1 MGEEV
6 KEREVEIK
14 LGDLWHVFKHCW
26 IAVVAALLVV
36 FVGLYIFLS
45 VTHVPEYTATAKIYV
60 LNLKNPEDSGTNN
73 SSITSADITIANQ
86 LIKDCQELL
95 LSEDNVLMPVLQ
107 EQDLDA
113 FMSARDLSKMIS
125 YKTSGISERTLLLTV
140 TSTDQERSAELANA
154 LADKVCNYFNSEDMY
169 KQKILQVTDS
179 AKAPE
184 HESNSVSALKVGL
197 VAFVFAILVY
207 AVFFIKFMLDDK
219 INTGEDV
226 ERYLGVSVLGIIP
239 NKYDVSRR
247 RKSKNGY
254 YYSGSYGAYGAQYGG
269 SSEKGTGSASAKSAG
284 GKSTSATKK
293 Q

>member
-1 MGEEV
+1 MGEEI

-36 FVGLYIFLS
+36 FVGLYIFLN

-60 LNLKNPEDSGTNN
+60 LNLKNPEDGGNN
-73 SSITSADITIANQ
+73 NISSTDITIANH

-95 LSEDNVLMPVLQ
+95 LSEDNVLNPVLSA
-107 EQDLDA
+107 QDLDA
-113 FMSARDLSKMIS
+113 FMDAHDLARMIS
-125 YKTSGISERTLLLTV
+125 YKTSSVSDRTLLLTV
-140 TSTDQERSAELANA
+140 TTTDQTRSADLANA
-154 LADKVCNYFNSEDMY
+154 VAEKVCEYFNQSLY
-169 KQKILQVTDS
+169 NQKILQVTDS
-179 AKAPE
+179 AKAPTN
-184 HESNSVSALKVGL
+184 ESNSVSPLKVGL
-197 VAFVFAILVY
+197 VALVAAILVY
-207 AVFFIKFMLDDK
+207 AVFFVKFMLDDK

-269 SSEKGTGSASAKSAG
+269 SSEKGTGKTS